1 MNIVWQ
7 RARSD
12 SQKSQRRG
20 ALLDAASR
28 LLYRLPIDEISLN
41 AIARE
46 ANISKANV
54 YRYFESREDL
64 FLQLTL
70 EALGKWR
77 EVLLKRLRRLEGAND
92 ANSIADVLVSTTLE
106 NEIFSRLI
114 SVLTTVFERNVSTDV
129 VVKFKQSF
137 FKDLQL
143 VFDAVGCVLTDL
155 NENQVKH
162 LMGVTYFQIVGL
174 WPASHP
180 VPEVEVALNLPELSH
195 FRVDFEQSLRRTII
209 VTIAGL
215 RSKIE

>member
-1 MNIVWQ
+1 MNVVWQ

-12 SQKSQRRG
+12 LQKSQRSESI
-20 ALLDAASR
+20 LDAASR
-28 LLYRLPIDEISLN
+28 LLYRQPINEISLN

-46 ANISKANV
+46 ANISKASV

-70 EALGKWR
+70 EASGKWR
-77 EVLLKRLRRLEGAND
+77 EVLLKRLRRLERTND
-92 ANSIADVLVSTTLE
+92 ANQIADVLVSTTLE
-106 NEIFSRLI
+106 NEIFARLI

-129 VVKFKQSF
+129 LAKFKQSF
-137 FKDLQL
+137 FKDLQF
-143 VFDAVGCVLTDL
+143 VIDAVGCVLTDL
-155 NENQVKH
+155 NENQVQH
-162 LMGVTYFQIVGL
+162 LMGITYFQIVGL

-180 VPEVEVALNLPELSH
+180 VPEVEAALNLPELSH